1 MLNIVLFGPPG
12 AGKGTQ
18 SQKLIERYRLLYIST
33 GDMLREEIKAQTEL
47 GKQAQATIER
57 GELVSDDLI
66 GRIIEAKIAREPE
79 VAGILFDGFPR
90 KVSQAH
96 MLEALLEKLHSRL
109 HCMLSLEVPQDVLLQ
124 RLLERGKVS
133 GRADDTEEVILNRF
147 KEYEAKTAP
156 VAEYYRQKG
165 MYTAIKGTGT
175 VEEIFERLTAEIDKA
190 AAK

>member
-18 SQKLIERYRLLYIST
+18 SQKLIERYGLMYIST

-47 GKQAQATIER
+47 GKQAQAVIDR
-57 GELVSDDLI
+57 GELASDELI
-66 GRIIEAKIAREPE
+66 GQIIEAKIAREPH

-96 MLEALLEKLHSRL
+96 MLEALLEKMNSSLS
-109 HCMLSLEVPQDVLLQ
+109 CMLSLEVPQEVLLK
-124 RLLERGKVS
+124 RLIARGQVS
-133 GRADDTEEVILNRF
+133 GRADDNEEVILNRF

-156 VAEYYRQKG
+156 VADYYKQKG
-165 MYTAIKGTGT
+165 MYTAIEGTGT
-175 VEEIFERLTAEIDKA
+175 VDEIFNRLTAVIDSLS
-190 AAK
+190 